1 MNKFLLL
8 FVLTLSTSLLPA
20 QENYN
25 NENLMVTA
33 GDLET
38 TTYSRDS
45 TAGALYLYEHGYSRF
60 QDYGKYHL
68 LTDYEAKIKILNP
81 DGYKHSEIEIRLFKG
96 SSASD
101 KIHNLQATTYY
112 LDNGVRRSIKLDPA
126 NVYTEENSNY
136 DLVKFTFPR
145 VAPGAVLV
153 YSYQKESPFRFNFE
167 TWYFQEDIPKLYSEF
182 ETKIPGNFRYNIK
195 KVGELQ
201 LETHLS
207 EIEKNCFRPESSTQV
222 AECVVSKYAMRNIP
236 AFIAEEYLTSRHNY
250 ISRID
255 YELTEITQFDGN
267 IKKYTKSWKDVD
279 RELKTE
285 PSIGKQLRRTSLVK
299 NLLPEELQQ
308 KTNDLEKAKAIFEF
322 VRQNY
327 TWDGTYRLF
336 RKMDLKDIIK
346 ENTGNISAIN
356 ILLHNIYEEQGYK
369 VLPVMGSTRG
379 NGVLTKLYPVLS
391 EFNYLMVQ
399 LELDGKNYFLDATE
413 KKIDFGYLPFRSLN
427 QYARLMDF
435 DNGSSWVDIE
445 PAAYSAK
452 MFRDSISVNSD
463 GTSIGRSEQ
472 IFTGYHALDLRNKLE
487 RLEDDEIFG
496 RASTPA
502 KFTRVAGT
510 SHKNKDEV
518 KEALHIEHE
527 LLNSSQKIND
537 AIYLNPFSFTFFDK
551 NPFKLKERHYPI
563 DFGYKDAYM
572 YSVNVKIPEGHSV
585 EELPQPKLLRLP
597 ENGGT
602 LNFNVQQ
609 ADERSVNVNYRISFP
624 KATYASGYYPYLK
637 EFFDAI
643 VEVQTQSLIVIR
655 ENK

>member
-1 MNKFLLL
+1 M
-8 FVLTLSTSLLPA
+8 
-20 QENYN
+20 
-25 NENLMVTA
+25 
-33 GDLET
+33 
-38 TTYSRDS
+38 
-45 TAGALYLYEHGYSRF
+45 
-60 QDYGKYHL
+60 

-81 DGYKHSEIEIRLFKG
+81 EGYKQSEIEIRLFKG
-96 SSASD
+96 SSANE
-101 KIHNLQATTYY
+101 KVHNLEATTYY
-112 LDNGVRRSIKLDPA
+112 MENGVRRSIKLDPE
-126 NVYTEENSNY
+126 NIYTEKNLNY

-167 TWYFQEDIPKLYSEF
+167 SWYFQEGIPKLYSEF

-207 EIEKNCFRPESSTQV
+207 EIEKDCFRPESSNQI
-222 AECVVSKYAMRNIP
+222 AECVVSKYAMRDIP
-236 AFIAEEYLTSRHNY
+236 AFIAEDYLTSSHNF

-255 YELTEITQFDGN
+255 YELTEVTHFDGS

-279 RELKTE
+279 RELRTE
-285 PSIGKQLRRTSLVK
+285 QSIGKQLRRTSLVK
-299 NLLPEELQQ
+299 NLLPEAIQQ
-308 KTNDLEKAKAIFEF
+308 RPNDLGKAKSIFEF
-322 VRQNY
+322 VRENY
-327 TWDGTYRLF
+327 TWNGNYRLF
-336 RKMDLKDIIK
+336 SKMDLKDIIK

-356 ILLHNIYEEQGYK
+356 ILLHNIYEEQGFT
-369 VLPVMGSTRG
+369 VLPILGSTRG

-399 LELDGKNYFLDATE
+399 LELDGEKYFLDATE
-413 KKIDFGYLPFRSLN
+413 KNIDFGHLPFRSLN

-435 DNGSSWVDIE
+435 KNGSSWIDIE
-445 PAAYSAK
+445 PEGYSTI
-452 MFRDSISVNSD
+452 MFRDSVSVNPD
-463 GTSIGRSEQ
+463 GTAIGHSEQ
-472 IFTGYHALDLRNKLE
+472 IFTGYHALELRNKLE
-487 RLEDDEIFG
+487 RLQDDEIFG

-510 SHKNKDEV
+510 SHRNKEQIA
-518 KEALHIEHE
+518 EALHIEHE
-527 LLNSSQKIND
+527 LLNSSQMIND
-537 AIYLNPFSFTFFDK
+537 AIYLNPFSFAFFDE

-563 DFGYKDAYM
+563 DFGYKDAYT
-572 YSVNVKIPEGHSV
+572 YSVHIQIPEGHIV
-585 EELPQPKLLRLP
+585 AELPQQKLLRLP

-609 ADERSVNVNYRISFP
+609 EDEKSVYVNYRISFP
-624 KATYASGYYPYLK
+624 KTTYASGYYPYLK